1 MKGRQRGRCHKEIE
15 LEQSELRTRIREAMS
30 SGILEIEPCR
40 LQGKVNVPQ
49 SKSMAHRALIMAF
62 LCGDIS
68 KVILDERNLSDD
80 VIATREAL
88 EKIQAYQKDHA
99 EGERLLLDCK
109 ESGSTL
115 RFLIPLVAV
124 LGVPTRFEGRGR
136 LPKRPI
142 KEYERV
148 FEGSGATMTYCGGE
162 GLSLPLEIDGK
173 MRSGEYTLPGNVSSQ
188 YISGLLMA
196 LASEEGESRICL
208 STELESEPY
217 VDMTMEVMQAF
228 GCEVRKEERAYAL
241 PDKKTLHREK
251 DFYVEADYSQAAFWL
266 VGNYL
271 GDEVDL
277 TNLPEK
283 TAQGDRAIETLLE
296 GLAEAGA
303 ENGSHYFEMDARN
316 VPDLVP
322 VFSVAAAAT
331 DCETHIVH
339 AERLV
344 LKESD
349 RLAATAGL
357 LRVLGIEVDVS
368 SDGMVIHGKKA
379 SDGKIFDG
387 GVIDTHKDHRL
398 VMAAAVAGAQAR
410 SVIRIQDPVAVEK
423 SYPSFFE
430 DYIHLGGSVHGINLG

>member
-1 MKGRQRGRCHKEIE
+1 M
-15 LEQSELRTRIREAMS
+15 EQPELRPRIREVMS

-40 LQGKVNVPQ
+40 LQGDVAVPQ

-62 LCGDIS
+62 LCGDLT
-68 KVILDERNLSDD
+68 KVILDEKNLSDD
-80 VIATREAL
+80 VIATRMAL
-88 EKIQAYQKDHA
+88 EKIQAYLKAHE
-99 EGERLLLDCK
+99 EGERLILDCN

-142 KEYERV
+142 KEYEKV
-148 FEGSGATMTYCGGE
+148 FEGSGATMTYCAGE
-162 GLSLPLEIDGK
+162 ELSLPLQIDGK
-173 MRSGEYTLPGNVSSQ
+173 MHCGEYTLPGNVSSQ

-196 LASEEGESRICL
+196 LSYTKGASRILL
-208 STELESEPY
+208 STELESGPY
-217 VDMTMEVMQAF
+217 VDMTIEVMQAF
-228 GCEVRKEERAYAL
+228 GVDVKKEKNGFSLPEEKSYTRA
-241 PDKKTLHREK
+241 ES
-251 DFYVEADYSQAAFWL
+251 FYVEADYSQAAFWL

-271 GDEVDL
+271 GDQICL
-277 TNLPEK
+277 TNLPQR
-283 TAQGDRAIETLLE
+283 TSQGDRKIVELLD
-296 GLAEAGA
+296 GLSRAGSPV
-303 ENGSHYFEMDARN
+303 GSHYYEMDARD

-357 LRVLGIEVDVS
+357 LRVLGVKVDVS
-368 SDGMVIHGKKA
+368 SDGMVIYGRKRA
-379 SDGKIFDG
+379 ESEAVFEG
-387 GVIDTHKDHRL
+387 GEIDTHKDHRL
-398 VMAAAVAGAQAR
+398 VMAAAVAGVLAR
-410 SVIRIQDPVAVEK
+410 SVIRIKDPVAVEK

-430 DYIHLGGSVHGINLG
+430 EYIHLGGSIHGINLG